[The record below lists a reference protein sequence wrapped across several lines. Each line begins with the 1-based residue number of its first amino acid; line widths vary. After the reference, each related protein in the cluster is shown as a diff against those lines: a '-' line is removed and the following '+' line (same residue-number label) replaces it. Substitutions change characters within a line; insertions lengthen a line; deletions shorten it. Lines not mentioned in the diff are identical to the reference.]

1 MIRRVRQALVWRAY
15 QRLDPW
21 AIKRFHDIFYRSGV
35 WGRNR
40 WLGVPVYKNPL
51 DLFIFQEII
60 TETRPEVIVETGT
73 HSGGSAL
80 YFASV
85 CELLGEGEVVS
96 IDVEDVK
103 DIYPAHPRITYL
115 GGRSSTD
122 ADVLREIGPRVEGK
136 RTMVILDSDHS
147 QHHVEAELRA
157 YGPLVSE
164 GCYVIVEDSNI
175 GRVRADLLPGPM
187 QAIETFL
194 RETTLFEV
202 DRDRER
208 FFVTFNPS
216 GYLRRLP
223 SARS

>member
-21 AIKRFHDIFYRSGV
+21 AIGRFHDIFYRSGV

-60 TETRPEVIVETGT
+60 SETRPEVIVETGT

-85 CELLGEGEVVS
+85 CDLLGGGEVVS
-96 IDVEDVK
+96 IDIEDAK
-103 DIYPAHPRITYL
+103 AIYPAHPRITYL

-122 ADVLREIGPRVEGK
+122 PDVLREIGARVEGR

-147 QHHVEAELRA
+147 QRHVEAELRA
-157 YGPLVSE
+157 YAPLVSE
-164 GCYVIVEDSNI
+164 GCYLIVEDSNI

-202 DRDRER
+202 DRERER

-223 SARS
+223 LARA